1 MTPTLSSELIV
12 ACEIYYYN
20 ILKEPIWFSKLVDS
34 LKCHM
39 DKSTVSRA
47 LDTLTDWLI
56 IYAKYGETENGR
68 AGCLWFVYTDNGND
82 IIHDLYEKYWR
93 DARCQ

>member
-1 MTPTLSSELIV
+1 MTSTLSNDLKV
-12 ACEIYYYN
+12 ACEIWHYN
-20 ILKEPIWFSKLVDS
+20 HINKPIWFSKLVDS

-56 IYAKYGETENGR
+56 IYAKYGETDGGR

-82 IIHDLYEKYWR
+82 IIYELYEKYWR
-93 DARCQ
+93 DVRCQ